1 MTRPQVVVFTR
12 DLRVRDHP
20 ALATVARAGPVVPL
34 FVVDPVI
41 LASPL
46 VGPARWA
53 YLADALAQLDAGLRR
68 RGGRL
73 VVRRGPWV
81 DEVMAT
87 VRAVDAAVVHLARDH
102 GPLARRR
109 RRALGTRL
117 SARGVSLRTW
127 DHLTVVP
134 PGALTPTGADHFRV
148 FTPYHRRWRAAPWRP
163 VLPAPRALRVPPL
176 PEPDDPDPP
185 LGMLPPL
192 GAAPTRPGGGEDAA
206 RARLRGFLARGLAR
220 YAETRDH
227 FDGHPGSGLSADLHF
242 GCLSPLEVAVR
253 AAAHPD
259 GEAFVRQLCWRDFF
273 AQVLAARPEA
283 AWSELRG
290 PAPTWRGEGSEVA
303 AWRDGRTGVPLV
315 DAAMRQLRADAF
327 LPNRARLVTAS
338 FLTRTLGVDWRLGA
352 RHFLAHLVD
361 GDVASNNLSWQ
372 WVAGTGT
379 DTNPYRTFSPRRQ
392 AERFDPDGTY
402 VRRWVPELADL
413 RPPELWDPPPFE
425 RARRGYPPPL
435 APVTPRPRR

>member
-1 MTRPQVVVFTR
+1 MARPQVVVFTR

-20 ALATVARAGPVVPL
+20 ALYAAARAGPVVPL
-34 FVVDPVI
+34 FVVDPAV
-41 LASPL
+41 LGSPL
-46 VGPARWA
+46 VAEARRA
-53 YLADALAQLDAGLRR
+53 YLAAALAHLDAGLRR
-68 RGGRL
+68 RGGLL
-73 VVRRGPWV
+73 VVHRGAWV
-81 DEVMAT
+81 DEVVAV
-87 VRAVDAAVVHLARDH
+87 VRHVDATVVHLARDH
-102 GPLARRR
+102 SPLARRR
-109 RRALGTRL
+109 RRALRARL
-117 SARGVSLRTW
+117 ASRDVTLRTW

-134 PGALTPTGADHFRV
+134 PGALAPTGGDHFRV
-148 FTPYHRRWRAAPWRP
+148 FTPYFRRWRAAPWRP
-163 VLPAPRALRVPPL
+163 VLPAPRTLRVPPL
-176 PEPDDPDPP
+176 PEPGDPDPL
-185 LGMLPPL
+185 LGMLPPP
-192 GAAPTRPGGGEDAA
+192 GAAPARLPGGEDEA
-206 RARLRGFLARGLAR
+206 RARLRVFLARGLAR
-220 YAETRDH
+220 YAETRDR

-242 GCLSPLEVAVR
+242 GCLSPLEVAAR
-253 AAAHPD
+253 ATAHPA

-290 PAPTWRGEGSEVA
+290 PTPAWRGEGAEVA

-315 DAAMRQLRADAF
+315 DAAMRQLRTEAF
-327 LPNRARLVTAS
+327 MPNRARLVTAS

-392 AERFDPDGTY
+392 AERFDPEGAY

-413 RPPELWDPPPFE
+413 RPPELWDPPPLE
-425 RARRGYPPPL
+425 RARRGYPPPVG
-435 APVTPRPRR
+435 PVTPRPRR